1 MISKLIELAEKGII
15 PDYFIRQGIVRN
27 CENRL
32 NNENVSNTEKVS
44 SKKQSWIQQM
54 KESPIALVPEKANEQ
69 HYEVPPA
76 FFENVLGKHLKYSS
90 GYWPDGVNSLD
101 ESEESMLE
109 LSFERAQLVDGDS
122 ILELGCGW
130 GSLTCYMASKL
141 PNSKIT
147 AVSNSKDQKE
157 HILNRCKNQGLDN
170 IEVITAD
177 MNDFGTENK
186 YDRVVSI
193 EMFEHMRNYKKLL
206 SKISSWLH
214 DDGKLFIHIFTHQS
228 VVYPF
233 ENQGEADWMARE
245 FFSGGMMPSHDLLLH
260 FQDDLII
267 DDVWS
272 MSGTHYE
279 KTSLAWVNKMDA
291 NKDSIM
297 KIFLKTYGDDAKLW
311 FQRWRIFFMSCE
323 NYLDIITDQSGVF
336 LTTDLAKDRF
346 NMIILIFFFYTG
358 TYRSFFRRFFCIDIH
373 HIKCLRCHLF
383 GRKSFSFSPFYF
395 KDLLFCI
402 LLPME

>member
-44 SKKQSWIQQM
+44 TKKQSWIQQM

-101 ESEESMLE
+101 DSEESMLE
-109 LSFERAQLVDGDS
+109 LSFERAQLADGDS

-157 HILNRCKNQGLDN
+157 HIINRCKNQGLDN

-206 SKISSWLH
+206 SKISSWLN

-233 ENQGEADWMARE
+233 ENQGDADWMARE

-279 KTSLAWVNKMDA
+279 KTSLAWVNKMDT

-323 NYLDIITDQSGVF
+323 
-336 LTTDLAKDRF
+336 K
-346 NMIILIFFFYTG
+346 
-358 TYRSFFRRFFCIDIH
+358 
-373 HIKCLRCHLF
+373 LF
-383 GRKSFSFSPFYF
+383 GYNNGSEWGVSHYRFS
-395 KDLLFCI
+395 KR
-402 LLPME
+402 

>member
-44 SKKQSWIQQM
+44 LKKQSWIQQM

-109 LSFERAQLVDGDS
+109 LSFERAQLADGDS

-177 MNDFGTENK
+177 MNDFETENK

-206 SKISSWLH
+206 SKISSWLN

-323 NYLDIITDQSGVF
+323 KLFGYNNGSEWGVSHY
-336 LTTDLAKDRF
+336 RF
-346 NMIILIFFFYTG
+346 NK
-358 TYRSFFRRFFCIDIH
+358 R
-373 HIKCLRCHLF
+373 
-383 GRKSFSFSPFYF
+383 
-395 KDLLFCI
+395 
-402 LLPME
+402 

>member
-32 NNENVSNTEKVS
+32 RNENVSNTEKVS
-44 SKKQSWIQQM
+44 LKKQIWIEQM

-101 ESEESMLE
+101 ESEESMLK
-109 LSFERAQLVDGDS
+109 LSFERAQLADGDS

-177 MNDFGTENK
+177 MNDFETENK

-206 SKISSWLH
+206 SKVSSWLN

-272 MSGTHYE
+272 MLGTHYE

-323 NYLDIITDQSGVF
+323 KLFGYNNGSEWGVSHY
-336 LTTDLAKDRF
+336 RF
-346 NMIILIFFFYTG
+346 NK
-358 TYRSFFRRFFCIDIH
+358 R
-373 HIKCLRCHLF
+373 
-383 GRKSFSFSPFYF
+383 
-395 KDLLFCI
+395 
-402 LLPME
+402 

>member
-44 SKKQSWIQQM
+44 SKKQSWIQKM

-245 FFSGGMMPSHDLLLH
+245 FFSGGMMPSQDLLLH

-323 NYLDIITDQSGVF
+323 
-336 LTTDLAKDRF
+336 K
-346 NMIILIFFFYTG
+346 
-358 TYRSFFRRFFCIDIH
+358 
-373 HIKCLRCHLF
+373 LF
-383 GRKSFSFSPFYF
+383 GYNNGSEWGVSHYRFS
-395 KDLLFCI
+395 KR
-402 LLPME
+402 

>member
-44 SKKQSWIQQM
+44 TKKQSWIQQM

-101 ESEESMLE
+101 DSEESMLE
-109 LSFERAQLVDGDS
+109 LSFERAQLADGDS

-206 SKISSWLH
+206 SKISSWLN

-297 KIFLKTYGDDAKLW
+297 KIFSKTYGDDAKLW

-323 NYLDIITDQSGVF
+323 
-336 LTTDLAKDRF
+336 K
-346 NMIILIFFFYTG
+346 
-358 TYRSFFRRFFCIDIH
+358 
-373 HIKCLRCHLF
+373 LF
-383 GRKSFSFSPFYF
+383 GYNNGSEWGVSHYRFS
-395 KDLLFCI
+395 KR
-402 LLPME
+402 

>member
-44 SKKQSWIQQM
+44 SKKQIWIEQM

-76 FFENVLGKHLKYSS
+76 FFEKVLGKHLKYSS

-109 LSFERAQLVDGDS
+109 LSFERAQLADGDS

-177 MNDFGTENK
+177 MNDFGTESK

-214 DDGKLFIHIFTHQS
+214 DGGKLFIHIFTHQS

-323 NYLDIITDQSGVF
+323 KLFGYNNGSEWGVSHY
-336 LTTDLAKDRF
+336 RF
-346 NMIILIFFFYTG
+346 NK
-358 TYRSFFRRFFCIDIH
+358 R
-373 HIKCLRCHLF
+373 
-383 GRKSFSFSPFYF
+383 
-395 KDLLFCI
+395 
-402 LLPME
+402 

>member
-44 SKKQSWIQQM
+44 SKKQIWIEQM

-157 HILNRCKNQGLDN
+157 HILNSCKNQGLDN

-177 MNDFGTENK
+177 MNDFETENK

-206 SKISSWLH
+206 SKISSWLN

-260 FQDDLII
+260 FQDDLVI

-323 NYLDIITDQSGVF
+323 KLFGYNNGSEWGVSHY
-336 LTTDLAKDRF
+336 RF
-346 NMIILIFFFYTG
+346 NK
-358 TYRSFFRRFFCIDIH
+358 R
-373 HIKCLRCHLF
+373 
-383 GRKSFSFSPFYF
+383 
-395 KDLLFCI
+395 
-402 LLPME
+402 

>member
-1 MISKLIELAEKGII
+1 MISKLIELAERGII

-32 NNENVSNTEKVS
+32 KNENVSNTEKVS
-44 SKKQSWIQQM
+44 SKKQIWIEQM

-76 FFENVLGKHLKYSS
+76 FFENVLGRHLKYSS

-109 LSFERAQLVDGDS
+109 LSFERAQLADGDS

-177 MNDFGTENK
+177 MNDFETENK

-206 SKISSWLH
+206 SKISSWLN

-272 MSGTHYE
+272 MLGTHYE

-323 NYLDIITDQSGVF
+323 KLFGYNNGSEWGVSHY
-336 LTTDLAKDRF
+336 RF
-346 NMIILIFFFYTG
+346 NK
-358 TYRSFFRRFFCIDIH
+358 R
-373 HIKCLRCHLF
+373 
-383 GRKSFSFSPFYF
+383 
-395 KDLLFCI
+395 
-402 LLPME
+402 

>member
-32 NNENVSNTEKVS
+32 KNENVSNTEKVS
-44 SKKQSWIQQM
+44 IKKQIWIEQM

-109 LSFERAQLVDGDS
+109 LSFERAQLADGDS

-177 MNDFGTENK
+177 MNDFETKDK

-206 SKISSWLH
+206 SKISSWLN

-272 MSGTHYE
+272 MLGTHYE

-323 NYLDIITDQSGVF
+323 KLFGYNNGSEWGVSHY
-336 LTTDLAKDRF
+336 RF
-346 NMIILIFFFYTG
+346 NK
-358 TYRSFFRRFFCIDIH
+358 R
-373 HIKCLRCHLF
+373 
-383 GRKSFSFSPFYF
+383 
-395 KDLLFCI
+395 
-402 LLPME
+402 

>member
-44 SKKQSWIQQM
+44 LKKQSWIQQM

-323 NYLDIITDQSGVF
+323 
-336 LTTDLAKDRF
+336 K
-346 NMIILIFFFYTG
+346 
-358 TYRSFFRRFFCIDIH
+358 
-373 HIKCLRCHLF
+373 LF
-383 GRKSFSFSPFYF
+383 GYNNGSEWGVSHYRFS
-395 KDLLFCI
+395 KR
-402 LLPME
+402 

>member
-109 LSFERAQLVDGDS
+109 LSFKRAQLVDGDS

-323 NYLDIITDQSGVF
+323 
-336 LTTDLAKDRF
+336 K
-346 NMIILIFFFYTG
+346 
-358 TYRSFFRRFFCIDIH
+358 
-373 HIKCLRCHLF
+373 LF
-383 GRKSFSFSPFYF
+383 GYNNGSEWGVSHYRFS
-395 KDLLFCI
+395 KR
-402 LLPME
+402 

>member
-32 NNENVSNTEKVS
+32 KNENVSNTEQVS
-44 SKKQSWIQQM
+44 SKKQIWIEQM

-109 LSFERAQLVDGDS
+109 LSFERAQLADGDS

-170 IEVITAD
+170 IAVITAD
-177 MNDFGTENK
+177 MNDFETENN

-206 SKISSWLH
+206 SKISSWLN

-272 MSGTHYE
+272 MLGTHYE

-323 NYLDIITDQSGVF
+323 KLFGFNNGSEWGVSHY
-336 LTTDLAKDRF
+336 RF
-346 NMIILIFFFYTG
+346 NK
-358 TYRSFFRRFFCIDIH
+358 R
-373 HIKCLRCHLF
+373 
-383 GRKSFSFSPFYF
+383 
-395 KDLLFCI
+395 
-402 LLPME
+402 

>member
-44 SKKQSWIQQM
+44 SKKQIWIEQM

-76 FFENVLGKHLKYSS
+76 FFEEVLGKHLKYSS
-90 GYWPDGVNSLD
+90 GYWPDGVDSLD

-109 LSFERAQLVDGDS
+109 LSFERAQLADGDS

-157 HILNRCKNQGLDN
+157 HIQNRCKNQGLDN

-177 MNDFGTENK
+177 MNDFETENK

-206 SKISSWLH
+206 SKISSWLN

-245 FFSGGMMPSHDLLLH
+245 FFSGGMMPSHDLLLY

-323 NYLDIITDQSGVF
+323 KLFGYNNGSEWGVSHY
-336 LTTDLAKDRF
+336 RF
-346 NMIILIFFFYTG
+346 NK
-358 TYRSFFRRFFCIDIH
+358 R
-373 HIKCLRCHLF
+373 
-383 GRKSFSFSPFYF
+383 
-395 KDLLFCI
+395 
-402 LLPME
+402 

>member
-32 NNENVSNTEKVS
+32 KNENVSNTEKVS
-44 SKKQSWIQQM
+44 LKKQIWIEQM

-109 LSFERAQLVDGDS
+109 LSFERAQLADGDS

-170 IEVITAD
+170 IEVVTAD
-177 MNDFGTENK
+177 MNDFETENK

-206 SKISSWLH
+206 SKVSSWLN
-214 DDGKLFIHIFTHQS
+214 DDGILFIHIFTHQS

-272 MSGTHYE
+272 MLGTHYE

-323 NYLDIITDQSGVF
+323 KLFGYNNGSEWGVSHY
-336 LTTDLAKDRF
+336 RF
-346 NMIILIFFFYTG
+346 NK
-358 TYRSFFRRFFCIDIH
+358 R
-373 HIKCLRCHLF
+373 
-383 GRKSFSFSPFYF
+383 
-395 KDLLFCI
+395 
-402 LLPME
+402 

>member
-44 SKKQSWIQQM
+44 TKKQSWIQQM

-109 LSFERAQLVDGDS
+109 LSFKRAQLVDGDS

-177 MNDFGTENK
+177 MNDFETENK

-323 NYLDIITDQSGVF
+323 
-336 LTTDLAKDRF
+336 K
-346 NMIILIFFFYTG
+346 
-358 TYRSFFRRFFCIDIH
+358 
-373 HIKCLRCHLF
+373 LF
-383 GRKSFSFSPFYF
+383 GYNNGSEWGVSHYRFS
-395 KDLLFCI
+395 KR
-402 LLPME
+402 

>member
-44 SKKQSWIQQM
+44 SKKQIWIEQM

-76 FFENVLGKHLKYSS
+76 FFEKVLGKHLKYSS

-101 ESEESMLE
+101 DSEASMLE
-109 LSFERAQLVDGDS
+109 LSFKRAQLADGDS

-177 MNDFGTENK
+177 MNNFKTENK

-206 SKISSWLH
+206 SKISSWLN

-272 MSGTHYE
+272 MLGTHYE

-323 NYLDIITDQSGVF
+323 KLFGYNNGSEWGVSHY
-336 LTTDLAKDRF
+336 RF
-346 NMIILIFFFYTG
+346 NK
-358 TYRSFFRRFFCIDIH
+358 R
-373 HIKCLRCHLF
+373 
-383 GRKSFSFSPFYF
+383 
-395 KDLLFCI
+395 
-402 LLPME
+402 

>member
-1 MISKLIELAEKGII
+1 MISTLIELAEKGII
-15 PDYFIRQGIVRN
+15 PDYFIRKGIVLN
-27 CENRL
+27 CKNRL
-32 NNENVSNTEKVS
+32 KNENVSNIEKVS

-69 HYEVPPA
+69 HYEVPPS

-101 ESEESMLE
+101 DSEESMLE
-109 LSFERAQLVDGDS
+109 LSFERARLKDGDS

-141 PNSKIT
+141 PNSRIT

-157 HILNRCKNQGLDN
+157 HILNHCENQGLKN
-170 IEVITAD
+170 VEVITAD
-177 MNDFGTENK
+177 MNDFQTENNF
-186 YDRVVSI
+186 DRVVSI

-206 SKISSWLH
+206 SKVSSWLN
-214 DDGKLFIHIFTHQS
+214 DNGKLFIHIFTHQS

-260 FQDDLII
+260 FQDDLTIEEI
-267 DDVWS
+267 WR
-272 MSGTHYE
+272 MSGKHYE

-291 NKDSIM
+291 NKDSVM
-297 KIFLKTYGDDAKLW
+297 KIFSETYGDDAKLW

-323 NYLDIITDQSGVF
+323 
-336 LTTDLAKDRF
+336 K
-346 NMIILIFFFYTG
+346 
-358 TYRSFFRRFFCIDIH
+358 
-373 HIKCLRCHLF
+373 LF
-383 GRKSFSFSPFYF
+383 GYNNGSEWGVSHYRLNKR
-395 KDLLFCI
+395 
-402 LLPME
+402 

>member
-1 MISKLIELAEKGII
+1 MITKLIELAEKGII

-44 SKKQSWIQQM
+44 LKKQSWIQQM
-54 KESPIALVPEKANEQ
+54 KDSPIALVPEKANEQ

-109 LSFERAQLVDGDS
+109 LSFERAQLADGDS

-177 MNDFGTENK
+177 MNDFETKDK

-323 NYLDIITDQSGVF
+323 
-336 LTTDLAKDRF
+336 K
-346 NMIILIFFFYTG
+346 
-358 TYRSFFRRFFCIDIH
+358 
-373 HIKCLRCHLF
+373 LF
-383 GRKSFSFSPFYF
+383 GYNNGSEWGVSHYRFS
-395 KDLLFCI
+395 KR
-402 LLPME
+402 

>member
-44 SKKQSWIQQM
+44 SKKQIWIEQM

-76 FFENVLGKHLKYSS
+76 FFEKVLGKHLKYSS

-109 LSFERAQLVDGDS
+109 LSFERAQLADGDS

-177 MNDFGTENK
+177 MNDFETENK
-186 YDRVVSI
+186 YERVISI

-206 SKISSWLH
+206 SKISSWLN

-323 NYLDIITDQSGVF
+323 KLFGYNNGSEWGVSHY
-336 LTTDLAKDRF
+336 RF
-346 NMIILIFFFYTG
+346 NK
-358 TYRSFFRRFFCIDIH
+358 R
-373 HIKCLRCHLF
+373 
-383 GRKSFSFSPFYF
+383 
-395 KDLLFCI
+395 
-402 LLPME
+402 

>member
-109 LSFERAQLVDGDS
+109 LSFERAQLADGDS

-177 MNDFGTENK
+177 MNDFETENN

-206 SKISSWLH
+206 SKISSWLN

-267 DDVWS
+267 EDVWR

-279 KTSLAWVNKMDA
+279 KTSLAWVDKMDA
-291 NKDSIM
+291 NKDIVM
-297 KIFLKTYGDDAKLW
+297 KIFSETYGDDAKLW

-323 NYLDIITDQSGVF
+323 
-336 LTTDLAKDRF
+336 K
-346 NMIILIFFFYTG
+346 
-358 TYRSFFRRFFCIDIH
+358 
-373 HIKCLRCHLF
+373 LF
-383 GRKSFSFSPFYF
+383 GYNNGSEWGVSHYRFS
-395 KDLLFCI
+395 KR
-402 LLPME
+402 

>member
-32 NNENVSNTEKVS
+32 KNENVSNTEKVS
-44 SKKQSWIQQM
+44 SKKQIWIEQM

-109 LSFERAQLVDGDS
+109 LSFERAQLADGDS

-177 MNDFGTENK
+177 MNDFETENK
-186 YDRVVSI
+186 YDRVISI

-206 SKISSWLH
+206 SKISSWLN

-272 MSGTHYE
+272 MLGTHYE

-323 NYLDIITDQSGVF
+323 KLFGYNNGSEWGVSHY
-336 LTTDLAKDRF
+336 RF
-346 NMIILIFFFYTG
+346 NK
-358 TYRSFFRRFFCIDIH
+358 R
-373 HIKCLRCHLF
+373 
-383 GRKSFSFSPFYF
+383 
-395 KDLLFCI
+395 
-402 LLPME
+402 

>member
-15 PDYFIRQGIVRN
+15 PDFFIRQGIVRN

-44 SKKQSWIQQM
+44 SRKQSWIQQM
-54 KESPIALVPEKANEQ
+54 KESPVALVPEKANEQ

-76 FFENVLGKHLKYSS
+76 FFEKVLGKHLKYSS

-101 ESEESMLE
+101 DSEESMLE
-109 LSFERAQLVDGDS
+109 LSFKRAQLKDGDS

-170 IEVITAD
+170 IEVVTAD
-177 MNDFGTENK
+177 MNDFETENN
-186 YDRVVSI
+186 YDRVISI

-206 SKISSWLH
+206 SKISSWLN
-214 DDGKLFIHIFTHQS
+214 DGGKLFIHIFTHQS

-267 DDVWS
+267 EDVWRI
-272 MSGTHYE
+272 SGTHYE

-291 NKDSIM
+291 NKDSVM
-297 KIFLKTYGDDAKLW
+297 KIFSETYGDDAKLW

-323 NYLDIITDQSGVF
+323 
-336 LTTDLAKDRF
+336 K
-346 NMIILIFFFYTG
+346 
-358 TYRSFFRRFFCIDIH
+358 
-373 HIKCLRCHLF
+373 LF
-383 GRKSFSFSPFYF
+383 GYDNGSEWGVSHYRFRKR
-395 KDLLFCI
+395 
-402 LLPME
+402 

>member
-32 NNENVSNTEKVS
+32 KNENVSNTEKVS
-44 SKKQSWIQQM
+44 SKKQIWIEQM

-109 LSFERAQLVDGDS
+109 LSFERAQLADGDS

-177 MNDFGTENK
+177 MNDFETENN

-206 SKISSWLH
+206 SKISSWLN

-272 MSGTHYE
+272 MLGTHYE

-297 KIFLKTYGDDAKLW
+297 KIFLKTYGDNAKLW

-323 NYLDIITDQSGVF
+323 KLFGYNNGSEWGVSHY
-336 LTTDLAKDRF
+336 RF
-346 NMIILIFFFYTG
+346 NK
-358 TYRSFFRRFFCIDIH
+358 R
-373 HIKCLRCHLF
+373 
-383 GRKSFSFSPFYF
+383 
-395 KDLLFCI
+395 
-402 LLPME
+402 

>member
-44 SKKQSWIQQM
+44 LKKQSWIQQM
-54 KESPIALVPEKANEQ
+54 KDSPIALVPEKANEQ

-109 LSFERAQLVDGDS
+109 LSFERAQLADGDS

-206 SKISSWLH
+206 SKISSWLN

-323 NYLDIITDQSGVF
+323 
-336 LTTDLAKDRF
+336 K
-346 NMIILIFFFYTG
+346 
-358 TYRSFFRRFFCIDIH
+358 
-373 HIKCLRCHLF
+373 LF
-383 GRKSFSFSPFYF
+383 GYNNGSEWGVSHYRFS
-395 KDLLFCI
+395 KR
-402 LLPME
+402 

>member
-15 PDYFIRQGIVRN
+15 PDYFIRQGIIRN

-32 NNENVSNTEKVS
+32 KNENVSNTEKVS
-44 SKKQSWIQQM
+44 LKKQSWIEQM

-90 GYWPDGVNSLD
+90 GYWPDGVKSLD

-109 LSFERAQLVDGDS
+109 LSFERAQLADGDS

-141 PNSKIT
+141 PNRKIT
-147 AVSNSKDQKE
+147 AVRNSKDQKE

-170 IEVITAD
+170 IEVVTAD
-177 MNDFGTENK
+177 MNDFETESK

-206 SKISSWLH
+206 SKVSSWLN

-323 NYLDIITDQSGVF
+323 KLFGYNNGSEWGVSHY
-336 LTTDLAKDRF
+336 RF
-346 NMIILIFFFYTG
+346 NK
-358 TYRSFFRRFFCIDIH
+358 R
-373 HIKCLRCHLF
+373 
-383 GRKSFSFSPFYF
+383 
-395 KDLLFCI
+395 
-402 LLPME
+402 